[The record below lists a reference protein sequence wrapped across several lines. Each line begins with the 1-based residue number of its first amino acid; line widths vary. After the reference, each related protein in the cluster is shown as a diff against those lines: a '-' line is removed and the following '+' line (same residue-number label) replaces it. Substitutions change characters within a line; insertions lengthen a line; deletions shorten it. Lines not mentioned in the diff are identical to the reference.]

1 MSKPLR
7 VKEAASIL
15 KVSPGTVRNWCN
27 EGRLEYSYSAANQRV
42 FDAEYLRNYYNEK
55 LGNSTIETVKSIVYY
70 VRSSD
75 GNDVTMNTQL
85 EKLTSE
91 YGIPDKIFKD
101 KSSGLNDN
109 RRGLNSLIE
118 YIKDNPSIIHITNK
132 DRITRFG
139 YNYITKIVEA
149 YDSSIIIL
157 DSDDTKESHEI
168 MMQDFMSIIASYA
181 GKFYRLR
188 GNEQKKKLV
197 RKVSERLENNE

>member
-7 VKEAASIL
+7 VKEAANIL
-15 KVSPGTVRNWCN
+15 KVSHGTIHNWCN
-27 EGRLEYSYSAANQRV
+27 EGRLEYSYTTARQRV
-42 FDAEYLRNYYNEK
+42 FDEEYLHNYYNEK
-55 LGNSTIETVKSIVYY
+55 LGNSTIETVKSMVYY

-85 EKLTSE
+85 KKLTSE

-139 YNYITKIVEA
+139 YNYITKIGIA

-188 GNEQKKKLV
+188 SNEQKKKIV